1 MKQLPEW
8 QQQRILN
15 AIRWAA
21 FPRSA
26 AVIVAGVVVG
36 ITSDPSEAAASAGI
50 IWVLLGLL
58 RLLWPRI
65 FDYGI
70 WQVGCGTVVML
81 ATASILKWI
90 VAAIGTLLA
99 LAQGAPIDLTL
110 ITMGII
116 LVIDL
121 IFSLSNR

>member
-1 MKQLPEW
+1 
-8 QQQRILN
+8 
-15 AIRWAA
+15 
-21 FPRSA
+21 
-26 AVIVAGVVVG
+26 
-36 ITSDPSEAAASAGI
+36 
-50 IWVLLGLL
+50 
-58 RLLWPRI
+58 
-65 FDYGI
+65 
-70 WQVGCGTVVML
+70 ML